1 MAMVVYKKWVS
12 LSSLILLLLFV
23 GVMATVKENEL
34 SERRF
39 FSLSKLSL
47 HLTPLNKVQLYF

>member
-34 SERRF
+34 SELRF
-39 FSLSKLSL
+39 FSLSKLSF
-47 HLTPLNKVQLYF
+47 TFDAIE